1 MARISKSLEENAFL
15 AAALEG
21 LELQKARIEAQI
33 AQVRSMLGGKKS
45 KAPEAAVAVEVA
57 AAPAKRRKLSAAA
70 RKRIGIAQKRR
81 WAKFRELHPDGK

>member
-1 MARISKSLEENAFL
+1 MPRITKSLEENAFL

-45 KAPEAAVAVEVA
+45 KAPEAAVAVA
-57 AAPAKRRKLSAAA
+57 AAPAKRRKLSTAA
-70 RKRIGIAQKRR
+70 RKRIGIAQKSR
-81 WAKFRELHPDGK
+81 WARFRAEHPDGKK

>member
-33 AQVRSMLGGKKS
+33 AEVRSMLGGKKS
-45 KAPEAAVAVEVA
+45 KTPDAAVAV
-57 AAPAKRRKLSAAA
+57 APAKRRKLSPAA

-81 WAKFRELHPDGK
+81 WAKFREEHPDGK